1 MIRLIPAFQPGI
13 ASAIVVF
20 ATACSPLAPQP
31 DPSRFYVLT
40 SLAEIGGAPANATD
54 RDLSIGVGPVTL
66 APYLDR
72 VTLVTRVGSNQVEF
86 SKIDRWAEP
95 LPGNFARIQATNL
108 GTLLGTRVVLYP
120 WYSSTQPDYS
130 VEIYVLR
137 FERNSDGNAQLK
149 ARWTVRD
156 GVGQL
161 LDVRESSLTER
172 ASSSTTEGSVIA
184 LSKVAA
190 DLSHQIADALRRLA
204 SERP

>member
-1 MIRLIPAFQPGI
+1 MIRLAPTLRLGI
-13 ASAIVVF
+13 ASAIFVF

-40 SLAEIGGAPANATD
+40 SLAESGEEPASAPD

-66 APYLDR
+66 APYLER
-72 VTLVTRVGSNQVEF
+72 ATLITRVGSNQVEF

-95 LPGNFARIQATNL
+95 LPGHFARIQATNL
-108 GTLLGTRVVLYP
+108 GTLLGTRVIQYP

-130 VEIYVLR
+130 VEIHVLR

-161 LDVRESSLTER
+161 LEARESSLTER
-172 ASSSTTEGSVIA
+172 AASATTEGSVIA
-184 LSKVAA
+184 LSEAAA
-190 DLSHQIADALRRLA
+190 DLSREIVDTIRRLA
-204 SERP
+204 SKRP

>member
-1 MIRLIPAFQPGI
+1 MIRLIPAFRPGI

-40 SLAEIGGAPANATD
+40 SLAESGGAPASAPD

-66 APYLDR
+66 APYLER
-72 VTLVTRVGSNQVEF
+72 ARLVTRVGSNQVQF
-86 SKIDRWAEP
+86 SEVDRWAEP
-95 LPGNFARIQATNL
+95 LSGHFARIQATNL
-108 GTLLGTRVVLYP
+108 GTLLSTRVILYP

-137 FERNSDGNAQLK
+137 FERSSEGNAQLK
-149 ARWTVRD
+149 TRWAIRE
-156 GVGQL
+156 GSGQL
-161 LDVRESSLTER
+161 LDTRESSFTER
-172 ASSSTTEGSVIA
+172 TSAATTEGSVIA

-190 DLSHQIADALRRLA
+190 DLSREIADALRRLA